1 MPASGQLPCHALA
14 QPITGEPFPGSE
26 TGAPRH
32 VELMHSAF
40 NLSDP
45 LDDMW
50 ALPRRELVN
59 MLAHDRRVALIL
71 LGAFTPDESHP
82 T

>member
-1 MPASGQLPCHALA
+1 
-14 QPITGEPFPGSE
+14 
-26 TGAPRH
+26 
-32 VELMHSAF
+32 MHSAF